1 MQPALNFLNH
11 CTEVAETPSATV
23 QIEII
28 SSTDASQSRYLENT
42 ASFIGSDHECDLVLD
57 DNRFPPIYAFL
68 LADHKGA
75 VLRYLGC
82 GPKLQVDGKPI
93 DRVSITD
100 SAQVTAGPFSF
111 TLRVSRTVP
120 QANDGLRMS
129 ESAERVTAERVTE
142 DPAIKLI
149 EQASCLLSSIGQQ
162 ADRNASF
169 GKPHCT
175 KSITREQ
182 STPNGYLTVSPSSL
196 KLSIGLP
203 SATNITPAWKHLC
216 L

>member
-1 MQPALNFLNH
+1 MQPTLNFLDH
-11 CTEVAETPSATV
+11 CTAVEETLSTTV

-28 SSTDASQSRYLENT
+28 SSTSDNQSRYLENT
-42 ASFIGSDHECDLVLD
+42 ASFIGSDHECDLVLN

-68 LADHKGA
+68 LADHKGV

-82 GPKLQVDGKPI
+82 GPELHVDGKPI
-93 DRVSITD
+93 ERVVITD
-100 SAQVTAGPFSF
+100 SAHVIAGPFSF
-111 TLRVSRTVP
+111 TLRVSPTVP
-120 QANDGLRMS
+120 QADDGLQMY
-129 ESAERVTAERVTE
+129 ESAERARE

-162 ADRNASF
+162 ADRNASS
-169 GKPHCT
+169 GRPHCT
-175 KSITREQ
+175 KSTTRGQ
-182 STPNGYLTVSPSSL
+182 STPTGYLTVSPSSL

-203 SATNITPAWKHLC
+203 PATNITPAWKHLC